1 MTSETHPG
9 LTATPSTPTRRP
21 TGGALAGRLLLGG
34 ALLWCLMVGLGL
46 LVTGPLRQVWPVDVE
61 DVVNRD
67 LAADRTGTWNGITH
81 WATFVGNTGTIIATT
96 AVVALVLRL
105 VLHRWRESAFLVLAV
120 ALQALVFF
128 CTQLVISR
136 QRPDVPKLDPAPPTS
151 SFPSGH
157 TGAATALYL
166 GIAVIC
172 AWHAG
177 GTWKRVLVVVAF
189 ALVPLAVA
197 GSRLYRGMHHPTDVT
212 GALVNGA
219 ISVWVAARGLLL
231 AALPPGLRR
240 RLDGSPRS
248 SSPAADVTS

>member
-9 LTATPSTPTRRP
+9 LAATTSTPRRASS
-21 TGGALAGRLLLGG
+21 GGLLGRLLLGG

-46 LVTGPLRQVWPVDVE
+46 LVTGPLHRVWPVDAE

-67 LAADRTGTWNGITH
+67 LAADRTGTWNTISH
-81 WATFVGNTGTIIATT
+81 WATMVGNTGTIIATT

-177 GTWKRVLVVVAF
+177 STWKRVLVVVAF

-197 GSRLYRGMHHPTDVT
+197 ASRLYRGMHHPSDVT
-212 GALVNGA
+212 GAFVNGA
-219 ISVWVAARGLLL
+219 LSVWIAARGFLLR
-231 AALPPGLRR
+231 ALPAGLRR
-240 RLDGSPRS
+240 RLDGTSA
-248 SSPAADVTS
+248 PAAQVTS

>member
-9 LTATPSTPTRRP
+9 LAASTSAPAGRATAR
-21 TGGALAGRLLLGG
+21 GLVGRLLLGG

-67 LAADRTGTWNGITH
+67 LAADRDATWNGISH
-81 WATFVGNTGTIIATT
+81 WATLVGNTGTIIATT

-197 GSRLYRGMHHPTDVT
+197 ASRLYRGMHHPTDVT
-212 GALVNGA
+212 GAFVNG
-219 ISVWVAARGLLL
+219 IVSVWVAARGFLL

-240 RLDGSPRS
+240 RLDGSTAS
-248 SSPAADVTS
+248 TVDVTR